1 MYRILMVWSGN
12 RRRPSLP
19 KERPVGSREI
29 SYSTASLHPVGVMMI
44 LIEMMMVGVMMIL
57 IAMQFP
63 INSPLGKLNLHIISQ
78 F

>member
-1 MYRILMVWSGN
+1 MMILIEMMMVG
-12 RRRPSLP
+12 LM
-19 KERPVGSREI
+19 I
-29 SYSTASLHPVGVMMI
+29 I